1 MSNGDDLGFKPIAPA
16 DDLGFKP
23 ISTAA
28 EPKGVPSLW
37 QAATKPVGKD
47 VNVEYQ
53 KINQKISD
61 FIAKHAPE
69 KTPDWLLKGTVRTAR
84 APLDI
89 MGAIAESGRRS
100 LSPLG
105 VGAMGAGALSQ
116 MPAVPGALKTA
127 INVGGTGAGI
137 GFGIKGGAEALTGR
151 QEGET
156 REQEIERRVG
166 GAGQAV
172 MGIPSLSHAG
182 ASTKS
187 AVQSKLSSDPPE
199 RLMTKAVK
207 PSATKT
213 DFETSVSTAMP
224 DLKKAEAI
232 LGRPVKSIGDA
243 IEATTLA
250 KKAVWKEYEA
260 TVHQAQKV
268 FPNAP
273 SMSTIDGNAIA
284 DRMVSSIDK
293 RTRVQSPELAEK
305 IQRIADTY
313 RRPITLEEA
322 EDFLQSANNELHSFY
337 AKNKVGQSVAAKDP
351 TTGHIV
357 AEAEGLRAEL
367 YKTLNQLTGKNAA
380 AIKKRYGSLASM
392 EDSML
397 RRKIVADR
405 QQPTSLSEQIGRW
418 AGAGKLVKGIF
429 TGSLAEAASGIAE
442 AGAAKWLKE
451 QQTTDALI
459 EKAFANYGKA
469 PVKKPQMPISPAA
482 LVGVQQSGSAPLP

>member
-1 MSNGDDLGFKPIAPA
+1 
-16 DDLGFKP
+16 
-23 ISTAA
+23 
-28 EPKGVPSLW
+28 
-37 QAATKPVGKD
+37 
-47 VNVEYQ
+47 
-53 KINQKISD
+53 
-61 FIAKHAPE
+61 
-69 KTPDWLLKGTVRTAR
+69 
-84 APLDI
+84 
-89 MGAIAESGRRS
+89 
-100 LSPLG
+100 
-105 VGAMGAGALSQ
+105 

-127 INVGGTGAGI
+127 INVGEQEQGWVLASR
-137 GFGIKGGAEALTGR
+137 EALRRSPAR

-172 MGIPSLSHAG
+172 MGIPSLIHAG

-243 IEATTLA
+243 YRSDDISEESRLE
-250 KKAVWKEYEA
+250 EYET
-260 TVHQAQKV
+260 TVQQAQKS

-293 RTRVQSPELAEK
+293 RTRVQSPEIAEK

-337 AKNKVGQSVAAKDP
+337 A
-351 TTGHIV
+351 
-357 AEAEGLRAEL
+357 R
-367 YKTLNQLTGKNAA
+367 
-380 AIKKRYGSLASM
+380 IKWGNPS
-392 EDSML
+392 
-397 RRKIVADR
+397 RRKTRAR
-405 QQPTSLSEQIGRW
+405 AMS
-418 AGAGKLVKGIF
+418 
-429 TGSLAEAASGIAE
+429 
-442 AGAAKWLKE
+442 
-451 QQTTDALI
+451 
-459 EKAFANYGKA
+459 
-469 PVKKPQMPISPAA
+469 
-482 LVGVQQSGSAPLP
+482 